1 MSGTRL
7 IVAALAVAIAA
18 TVLAPAPGAAAK
30 RPKTPE
36 GFVIDRVHV
45 DGFDLRWDD
54 VKGERRYQLARH
66 AKGRSQWSKRSLK
79 RNKTSART
87 QGQQRGTVHRFKLRA
102 CKRRR
107 CSPWTPKR
115 TQATSLHRL
124 NGPFP
129 DPYPSIAPPQGS
141 CASVFPDYATGGND
155 SLADLRA
162 FNQDVSSSDVVGNSA
177 QIINEIQSDGGDA
190 LHPDFGSSPDYGIP
204 YVVVPGVQP
213 KVPVKIGPDG
223 YPDESDFGPAPVP
236 PRSPREAGSDHHV
249 LVVDRDDCELWELYR
264 ARYRGGARNRWQA
277 DSTAFFDLGSFA
289 LRPAGF
295 TSADAAGLPIFAG
308 LVSYDEVVS
317 GEIDHAIR
325 ITFSET
331 RNAYIPPAT
340 HRASDSCEALDPP
353 MGMRLRLNPSYPTAS
368 LGPQAEVIAEA
379 LQTYGAIVADNGS
392 NFFITGT
399 RDSRWD
405 DEDLNDLNAIN
416 GDQFQVVESAASQ
429 VTPC

>member
-7 IVAALAVAIAA
+7 IFAGLAVAIGA
-18 TVLAPAPGAAAK
+18 TLLVGPSGAAAK

-36 GFVIDRVHV
+36 GFAVDRVHV
-45 DGFDLRWDD
+45 DGFELRWDD
-54 VKGERRYQLARH
+54 VPGERRYRLARRP
-66 AKGRSQWSKRSLK
+66 KGASRWSKRTLK

-87 QGQQRGTVHRFKLRA
+87 RGQQRGTVHQFKLRA
-102 CKRRR
+102 CKRRK
-107 CSPWTPKR
+107 CSAWTPIR

-129 DPYPSIAPPQGS
+129 DPYPAIAPPQGS
-141 CASVFPDYATGGND
+141 CTSVFPDYAPVGGD

-162 FNQDVSSSDVVGNSA
+162 FNQDVSTSDVVGNSA
-177 QIINEIQSDGGDA
+177 QIINEIQSDGGDS
-190 LHPDFGSSPDYGIP
+190 LHPDFGSNANYGIP

-213 KVPVKIGPDG
+213 KVPVAIGPDG
-223 YPDESDFGPAPVP
+223 WPDESDFGPAPVP
-236 PRSPREAGSDHHV
+236 PRSPREGGSDHHV

-264 ARYRGGARNRWQA
+264 ADYRGGARNRWRA
-277 DSTAFFDLGSFA
+277 DSTAVFDLGSFA
-289 LRPAGF
+289 LRPAGH

-308 LVSYDEVVS
+308 LVRYDEVAN
-317 GEIDHAIR
+317 GEITHAIR
-325 ITFSET
+325 ITFAET

-353 MGMRLRLNPSYPTAS
+353 MGMRLRLNPAYPTAA

-399 RDSRWD
+399 RDSRWN
-405 DEDLNDLNAIN
+405 DEDLNGLKSIP
-416 GDQFQVVESAASQ
+416 GDSFQVVESAASQ